1 MAIYNQDGYYG
12 VASSDI
18 STGEFKTTFFK
29 ELKTTLLDEVS
40 KISPKEV
47 IVDINFDEDLI
58 NEIHNISN
66 ALITKKDILHF
77 NCTDDELINQF
88 SEVEIAGLD
97 LRSKIASSILLKYIL
112 DTQKMSLSN
121 INILETYS
129 IVNYM
134 TIDSSSRR
142 NLELTENLKEKSK
155 KGSLIWVLDKTST
168 TMGGRALRKW
178 IEEPLINIDE
188 INNRL
193 NSVDELFNN
202 IYFTEELREAL
213 RDIYD
218 IERIVGKISN
228 KNVNAKDLISLNISL
243 KKLPEI
249 KERLS
254 VCKADLLNKW
264 YKNLDVLEDIST
276 LLSKALLEDP
286 ATSIKEGNIIRA
298 GYSEKVDELR
308 EAKLNGKQWIA
319 SLESK
324 EREFTGIK
332 SLKIGYNKV
341 FGYYIEISKANY
353 NLIPEGR
360 YIRKQTLA
368 NAERYITEELKV
380 VEEKILGADEHLMAL
395 EYELFVELRDKVEA
409 QIPRLKNSANIIS
422 SLDAL
427 TTLAKVAVDNDYI
440 RPNINNEGII
450 EIEDGRHPVVE
461 KVIGNGEF
469 VSNNTCI
476 NKHDN
481 RLLLITGPNM
491 AGKSTYHVTDHALI
505 TWLSCTE
512 HVAIMH

>member
-1 MAIYNQDGYYG
+1 
-12 VASSDI
+12 
-18 STGEFKTTFFK
+18 
-29 ELKTTLLDEVS
+29 
-40 KISPKEV
+40 
-47 IVDINFDEDLI
+47 
-58 NEIHNISN
+58 
-66 ALITKKDILHF
+66 
-77 NCTDDELINQF
+77 
-88 SEVEIAGLD
+88 
-97 LRSKIASSILLKYIL
+97 
-112 DTQKMSLSN
+112 
-121 INILETYS
+121 
-129 IVNYM
+129 M
-134 TIDSSSRR
+134 TIYSSSRR

-324 EREFTGIK
+324 EREFTGI
-332 SLKIGYNKV
+332 
-341 FGYYIEISKANY
+341 
-353 NLIPEGR
+353 
-360 YIRKQTLA
+360 
-368 NAERYITEELKV
+368 
-380 VEEKILGADEHLMAL
+380 
-395 EYELFVELRDKVEA
+395 
-409 QIPRLKNSANIIS
+409 
-422 SLDAL
+422 
-427 TTLAKVAVDNDYI
+427 
-440 RPNINNEGII
+440 
-450 EIEDGRHPVVE
+450 
-461 KVIGNGEF
+461 
-469 VSNNTCI
+469 
-476 NKHDN
+476 
-481 RLLLITGPNM
+481 
-491 AGKSTYHVTDHALI
+491 
-505 TWLSCTE
+505 
-512 HVAIMH
+512 